1 MRKLGC
7 IVVITAWLIGA
18 TASQATLLKSFQFN
32 GKGNWSLDAVGSNN
46 SETSIGDL
54 RAVVPPGSTVVKA
67 FLYCSRTPGGSG
79 TKPTI
84 VLDGTTYGPS
94 AWTALG
100 INVSG
105 SGLQAFRADVTT
117 QVAAKIGSGS
127 ASTNTFDVDSED
139 LNDETDGEVLAIVY
153 SNGSEVTRTIAFLD
167 GESESS
173 GDSVKFNFASALS
186 MGTGFEALMSLG
198 IGFSFQASG
207 QFSQVDVNGRRLT
220 TSAGGQDDGAGE
232 DGALITA
239 GGIGDDPANPAD
251 PFAEDDAGT
260 RADDELYDLAQG
272 NATNSAPF
280 LVNGIKFFTVDTQN
294 PSDNDNI
301 FFMGLNVT
309 AKGSVTGSGGNGS
322 CSSASDLLSQ
332 VDALGLPRGQ
342 TKRLER
348 EVVVIGKAVSRRN
361 PHAARANCGVLTRYL
376 TALVRS
382 GAIDSSAASSIESC
396 CDSFAAT
403 ASTGGSGGGGGG
415 D

>member
-7 IVVITAWLIGA
+7 IVVITAWLIAA

-46 SETSIGDL
+46 TPVGNL
-54 RAVVPPGSTVVKA
+54 RAVVPSGSTVVKA
-67 FLYCSRTPGGSG
+67 FLYCSRTPSGSS
-79 TKPTI
+79 TTPTI

-117 QVAAKIGSGS
+117 QVKAKIGSGS
-127 ASTNTFDVDSED
+127 ASTNTFSVDSED
-139 LNDETDGEVLAIVY
+139 LNGETDGEVLAIVY
-153 SNGSEVTRTIAFLD
+153 SNGSEVERTIAFLD

-173 GDSVKFNFASALS
+173 GDSVKFNFAAPLS
-186 MGTGFEALMSLG
+186 MGTGFQSLMSLG
-198 IGFSFQASG
+198 IGFSFQPSG
-207 QFSQVDVNGRRLT
+207 QFSQVDVNSRRLT

-232 DGALITA
+232 DGALITV
-239 GGIGDDPANPAD
+239 GGIGDDPANPSD
-251 PFAEDDAGT
+251 PLAEDGAGT

-272 NATNSAPF
+272 NASNSAPF
-280 LVNGIKFFTVDTQN
+280 LVNGITSFTVDTLN

-309 AKGSVTGSGGNGS
+309 AKGSVTGSGGGGT
-322 CSSASDLLSQ
+322 CLTTSDLLSQ
-332 VDALGLPRGQ
+332 VDALELPRAR
-342 TKRLER
+342 TRKLER
-348 EVVVIGKAVSRRN
+348 EVAIIGNAVSRRN
-361 PHAARANCGVLTRYL
+361 SYAARANCGVLARYL
-376 TALVRS
+376 AALVRS
-382 GAIDSSAASSIESC
+382 GAVDSTTAASIESC

-403 ASTGGSGGGGGG
+403 VP
-415 D
+415 